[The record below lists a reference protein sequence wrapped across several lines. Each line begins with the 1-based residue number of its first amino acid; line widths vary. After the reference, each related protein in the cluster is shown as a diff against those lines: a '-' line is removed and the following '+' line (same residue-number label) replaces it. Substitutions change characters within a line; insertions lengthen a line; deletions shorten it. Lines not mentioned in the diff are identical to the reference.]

1 MEYSGKRYPED
12 SWVLHW
18 GFEFITFIPFYHGY
32 KPQGKPWTLILPQ
45 RCGV

>member
-18 GFEFITFIPFYHGY
+18 GFEFITFIPFYKNHELWLY
-32 KPQGKPWTLILPQ
+32 QTIMY
-45 RCGV
+45 